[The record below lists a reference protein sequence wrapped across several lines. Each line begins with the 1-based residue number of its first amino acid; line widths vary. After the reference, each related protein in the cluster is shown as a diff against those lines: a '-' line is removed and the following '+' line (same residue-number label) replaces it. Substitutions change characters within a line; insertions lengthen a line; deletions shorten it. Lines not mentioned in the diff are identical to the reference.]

1 MQICELFTRAD
12 FETKPCKHCGDP
24 IVECDDRMMHFVA
37 AGNGARTAWEECR
50 TFVRG
55 TYRPVGD
62 QIALFGNVHA

>member
-1 MQICELFTRAD
+1 MKIGELFTRTD
-12 FETKPCKHCGDP
+12 FETKPCEHCGDP
-24 IVECDDRMMHFVA
+24 IVDCEGRLMHFVA
-37 AGNGARTAWEECR
+37 ADNGARTAWEECR